1 VNRKVRRSALRGALS
16 AHAAAGTLG
25 VLDGSAFDAPSTK
38 AARELVESWGK
49 DVPLVVV
56 GDEEEET
63 LLKSFRNLSRVVTT
77 VPSELDVATLVWA
90 RSVLIT
96 EAALPLVQRRAS

>member
-1 VNRKVRRSALRGALS
+1 
-16 AHAAAGTLG
+16 
-25 VLDGSAFDAPSTK
+25 
-38 AARELVESWGK
+38 
-49 DVPLVVV
+49 VPLVVV
-56 GDEEEET
+56 ADEEEET
-63 LLKSFRNLSRVVTT
+63 LLKSFRNLPRVVTT